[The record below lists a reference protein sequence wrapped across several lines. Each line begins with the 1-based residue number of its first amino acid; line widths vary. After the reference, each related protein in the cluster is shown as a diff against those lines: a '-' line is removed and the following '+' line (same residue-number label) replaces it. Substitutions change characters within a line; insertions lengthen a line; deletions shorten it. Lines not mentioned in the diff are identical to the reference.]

1 MPNASIMARLQRW
14 YQRCCNGEWEH
25 ELGINIETLDNP
37 GWSVT
42 VDLEGTP
49 LERARFSLP
58 AEARSETD
66 WIECRVQAAQFQGF
80 GGLENLEELLT
91 VFLDWAESARS

>member
-1 MPNASIMARLQRW
+1 MPNASITARLARW
-14 YQRCCNGEWEH
+14 FQSCCNGEWEH

-49 LERARFSLP
+49 LEEARFANRS
-58 AEARSETD
+58 EARSETD

-80 GGLENLEELLT
+80 GGTEYLEELLGI
-91 VFLDWAESARS
+91 FLDWAESARA